1 MWHVECDLENTVAI
15 MCHKWILGLYE
26 GTIPVKFSCILK
38 QSPKPLWYPHVQNT
52 KCICWLNYN
61 IGEYYTVCEA
71 REWDWSGDSGDS
83 GDS

>member
-1 MWHVECDLENTVAI
+1 MYRTQYGNNSLIT
-15 MCHKWILGLYE
+15 
-26 GTIPVKFSCILK
+26 FSLLSK
-38 QSPKPLWYPHVQNT
+38 AMSPKPLWFPHVQNT